1 MASEIE
7 LKLALGDAAPDSLPR
22 HPSLASLT
30 PRVSRL
36 GNTYYDTPEGDLES
50 ARSALRL
57 RRDGERLLQTVKT
70 RGHGGGGLSSRGE
83 WEWPVTGPGLD
94 LDGLG
99 EIPPMAALG
108 QDVIARLEP
117 RFATDFTR
125 RTWWVTSEA
134 AEIEVALDSGEIRAG
149 DARVTIR
156 ELELEL
162 KDGEPSALHELASRL
177 AEGVAL
183 RPSDTS
189 KAARGGALLLG
200 RWQLPEGGSPAAWF
214 HRANVALDALADT
227 GDPVWRHQA
236 REAFQQL
243 ARLSEDT
250 AENARWL
257 AGALEGPDWFDA
269 AFGAHALALSRR
281 LPGDAQLG

>member
-7 LKLALGDAAPDSLPR
+7 LKLALAPSGPDTLPR
-22 HPSLASLT
+22 HPSLATLE
-30 PRVSRL
+30 PQVSQL
-36 GNTYYDTPEGDLES
+36 GNTYYDTPEGALEA

-57 RRDGERLLQTVKT
+57 RRDGQHLLQTVKT

-83 WEWPVTGPGLD
+83 WEWPISGPGLD
-94 LDGLG
+94 IAGLA

-108 QDVIARLEP
+108 EATLARLEP
-117 RFATDFTR
+117 RFSTDFTR
-125 RTWWVTSEA
+125 RTWRLTSA
-134 AEIEVALDSGEIRAG
+134 RADIEVALDCGEIRAG

-162 KDGEPSALHELASRL
+162 KDGEPSALQALARDL
-177 AEGVAL
+177 AAGVAL

-200 RWQLPEGGSPAAWF
+200 RWTLPEGGSPAAWF
-214 HRANVALDALADT
+214 HRATVALDALADSH
-227 GDPVWRHQA
+227 DPAWRHQA

-243 ARLSEDT
+243 ACLSDDT
-250 AENARWL
+250 AKSARWL
-257 AGALEGPDWFDA
+257 ADALESPDWFDA
-269 AFGAHALALSRR
+269 AFGGHALALARR
-281 LPGDAQLG
+281 LSGDAQLG